1 MRSFLGL
8 FFRRKETSGN
18 EAVLREIIRG
28 VYDEAMAINCPYFL
42 QQVQDV
48 ERASRGLGLMGLA
61 GSERQAKQWRELS
74 IPLINFSNTQGVV
87 EGMANVLS
95 DDTSVGRL
103 AAEHLIERGYR
114 HFLFVGDTGKQWSVE
129 RLRGFVG
136 QVEAHGFPV
145 EVVETDPASRQ
156 TEPSPEAYAM
166 ALWEEVEPHLRK
178 CPLATGVFVAN
189 DWLAWPIWLELEERY
204 PERAFTTA
212 LLGVDNLHDR
222 LFDPRRTL
230 GLSSI
235 LPGFRRMGA
244 EGLRIL
250 VKAVHEGVDP
260 AGLLLRIPPQ
270 KIFARA
276 STAGQACEDPVVSQ
290 VVRELWA
297 GLRRGKET
305 PIAHL
310 AKQKGMSLR
319 SMEMRFEEHLGQSAR
334 DLVAGMR
341 IQLGKELMRQT
352 TWPIARISEHCGYAN
367 TTTFS
372 TFFKKKEGCSP
383 REWRG
388 REGKGMRGEG

>member
-8 FFRRKETSGN
+8 FFRRKETAGN
-18 EAVLREIIRG
+18 EAVLREITQG
-28 VYDEAMAINCPYFL
+28 VYDEAMEMDCPYYL
-42 QQVQDV
+42 QQVQDI
-48 ERASRGLGLMGLA
+48 ERAGRGLGLMGLA
-61 GSERQAKQWRELS
+61 GSEWQAKQWRELS
-74 IPLINFSNTQGVV
+74 IPLVNFSNTRGNV

-95 DDTSVGRL
+95 DDKAVGQL
-103 AAEHLIERGYR
+103 AAEHLIGRGYR
-114 HFLFVGDTGKQWSVE
+114 HFLAVGETGKQWSVE

-156 TEPSPEAYAM
+156 TEPSPAAYAM
-166 ALWEEVEPHLRK
+166 ALWEEVDPHLRK

-222 LFDPRRTL
+222 LFDQRRTL
-230 GLSSI
+230 GLSSVM
-235 LPGFRRMGA
+235 PGFRRMGA

-250 VKAVHEGVDP
+250 VKAVQEGSDP

-270 KIFARA
+270 KVYARA
-276 STAGQACEDPVVSQ
+276 STAGQACADPVVSQ
-290 VVRELWA
+290 VVRELWT
-297 GLRRGKET
+297 GLRRGQET
-305 PIAHL
+305 PIRDL

-341 IQLGKELMRQT
+341 IQLGKELLRET
-352 TWPIARISEHCGYAN
+352 SWSIARISEHCGYAN

-372 TFFKKKEGCSP
+372 TYFKKKEGCTP

-388 REGKGMRGEG
+388 WEGKL